1 MPRVTLNTVYRTDDP
16 DHLLFLNRIRCEQ
29 PQKSVVRQYFDERH
43 WNGYSLDTSVE
54 YGMQLAAK
62 TGKHFAWLTCT
73 NRGAAE
79 VCEAALRVL
88 SVTQEQL
95 DWGYP
100 CDPTSKSRL
109 RIVAKRGVLLR
120 LTRNFDKSRGFVNGA
135 LARVFDELG
144 DGVIIAQLI
153 ESGNMVL
160 IHPME
165 EKGMTF
171 LPCCYGYAT
180 TIRRAQGASLDIG
193 CLYFDQKKHFAGRG
207 YAYVGVS
214 RFRTREGCHL
224 YGVLRQSDFLPVGAD
239 KEEEHWERG
248 YDSLNSS
255 DSEYEGNRNAG
266 DAFEEE
272 ESEGEYDYED
282 NGSNALNTPGDPV
295 MYDSALDVDFAF

>member
-1 MPRVTLNTVYRTDDP
+1 MRVACCVDSLVG
-16 DHLLFLNRIRCEQ
+16 LLSHNRVRRKKRCEQ
-29 PQKSVVRQYFDERH
+29 PEKSVVREYFGERH
-43 WNGYSLDTSVE
+43 WGDYSLDTSVE
-54 YGMQLAAK
+54 YGMKLAAK

-73 NRGAAE
+73 NRGASE
-79 VCEAALRVL
+79 VCEAALRIL
-88 SVTQEQL
+88 EVTQEEL
-95 DWGYP
+95 DWGYA

-109 RIVAKRGVLLR
+109 RIVAKEGVLLR

-135 LARVFDELG
+135 LAKVFEEL
-144 DGVIIAQLI
+144 DSGVIIAQLV

-224 YGVLRQSDFLPVGAD
+224 YGILRQSDFLPVGTD
-239 KEEEHWERG
+239 KEEDHWERG
-248 YDSLNSS
+248 YDSLNES
-255 DSEYEGNRNAG
+255 DSEYEGNRNVG
-266 DAFEEE
+266 GTFNEE
-272 ESEGEYDYED
+272 ESDPEYDIF
-282 NGSNALNTPGDPV
+282 NTAGNELKSV
-295 MYDSALDVDFAF
+295 EYGALDADFAF